1 MEEKKNKI
9 LRGQIPT
16 SVFYILFGLCLALM
30 PVETVNVLCKVVFGL
45 VLIGAGVYHILIF
58 VLEKD
63 NSTILDL
70 FSGVIVLVIGI
81 FLFMNPTVVVKLLTL
96 MLGAFILVDSI
107 WMMRGSMKLKKRKN
121 GAWKAFLIES
131 LIFVGLGVLIL
142 VNPFSEIRM
151 TVQGSGCIFVAN
163 GVLDIIFYLILRHG
177 LKKDAKD
184 AGDVG
189 AKSVDGE
196 NAEGYAA
203 GAAGESSTWTQES
216 EAAVAGNGA
225 ADVQNVEDEKVAD
238 SGVDTGAVSD
248 RADSENAGISENVR
262 DAENA
267 GSSEAAAGSEN
278 AAAVGSEDAAEN
290 QAEQEPEEVLE
301 EWKD

>member
-1 MEEKKNKI
+1 MMEEKKSKI

-107 WMMRGSMKLKKRKN
+107 WMMRGSMKLKKR
-121 GAWKAFLIES
+121 GQGVWKAFLVES
-131 LIFVGLGVLIL
+131 LIFIGLGVLIL
-142 VNPFSEIRM
+142 VNPFSEIKM
-151 TVQGSGCIFVAN
+151 TVQISGCIFVAN
-163 GVLDIIFYLILRHG
+163 GVLDIIFYLILKHG
-177 LKKDAKD
+177 LKKEIQDGSAGDGKKENKVTDADMAVKD
-184 AGDVG
+184 AETPDSVFEP
-189 AKSVDGE
+189 AK
-196 NAEGYAA
+196 
-203 GAAGESSTWTQES
+203 
-216 EAAVAGNGA
+216 
-225 ADVQNVEDEKVAD
+225 K
-238 SGVDTGAVSD
+238 VDTETVESG
-248 RADSENAGISENVR
+248 
-262 DAENA
+262 AENTGA
-267 GSSEAAAGSEN
+267 QEELA
-278 AAAVGSEDAAEN
+278 N
-290 QAEQEPEEVLE
+290 QEKQANQEEQTDQTDQEKQADQKQEEEEILE

>member
-1 MEEKKNKI
+1 MMEEKKSKI

-58 VLEKD
+58 ILEKD

-107 WMMRGSMKLKKRKN
+107 WMMRGSMKLKKR
-121 GAWKAFLIES
+121 GQGVWKAFLVES
-131 LIFVGLGVLIL
+131 LIFIGLGVLIL

-151 TVQGSGCIFVAN
+151 IVQISGCIFVAN
-163 GVLDIIFYLILRHG
+163 GVLDIIFYLILKHG
-177 LKKDAKD
+177 LKKEIQDGSAGDGKKENKVTDADVAVKD
-184 AGDVG
+184 AETPDSVFEP
-189 AKSVDGE
+189 AK
-196 NAEGYAA
+196 
-203 GAAGESSTWTQES
+203 
-216 EAAVAGNGA
+216 
-225 ADVQNVEDEKVAD
+225 K
-238 SGVDTGAVSD
+238 VDTETVESG
-248 RADSENAGISENVR
+248 
-262 DAENA
+262 AENTGA
-267 GSSEAAAGSEN
+267 QEELA
-278 AAAVGSEDAAEN
+278 N
-290 QAEQEPEEVLE
+290 QEKQANQEEQTDQTDQEEQTDQKQEEEEILE

>member
-1 MEEKKNKI
+1 MMEEKKSKI

-58 VLEKD
+58 ILEKD

-107 WMMRGSMKLKKRKN
+107 WMMRGSMKLKKR
-121 GAWKAFLIES
+121 GQGVWKAFLVES
-131 LIFVGLGVLIL
+131 LIFIGLGVLIL

-151 TVQGSGCIFVAN
+151 IVQISGCIFVAN
-163 GVLDIIFYLILRHG
+163 GVLDIIFYLILKHG
-177 LKKDAKD
+177 LKKEIQDGSAGDGKKENKVTDADMAVKD
-184 AGDVG
+184 AETPDSVFEP
-189 AKSVDGE
+189 AK
-196 NAEGYAA
+196 
-203 GAAGESSTWTQES
+203 
-216 EAAVAGNGA
+216 
-225 ADVQNVEDEKVAD
+225 K
-238 SGVDTGAVSD
+238 VDTETVESG
-248 RADSENAGISENVR
+248 
-262 DAENA
+262 AENTGA
-267 GSSEAAAGSEN
+267 QEEQA
-278 AAAVGSEDAAEN
+278 N
-290 QAEQEPEEVLE
+290 QEKQANQEEQTDQTDQEKQADQKQEEEEILE

>member
-1 MEEKKNKI
+1 MMEEKKSKI

-58 VLEKD
+58 ILEKD

-107 WMMRGSMKLKKRKN
+107 WMMRGSMKLKKR
-121 GAWKAFLIES
+121 GQGVWKAFLVES
-131 LIFVGLGVLIL
+131 LIFIGLGVLIL

-151 TVQGSGCIFVAN
+151 IVQISGCIFVAN
-163 GVLDIIFYLILRHG
+163 GVLDIIFYLILKHG
-177 LKKDAKD
+177 LKKEIQDGSAGDGKKENKVTDADMAVKD
-184 AGDVG
+184 AETPDSVFEP
-189 AKSVDGE
+189 AK
-196 NAEGYAA
+196 
-203 GAAGESSTWTQES
+203 
-216 EAAVAGNGA
+216 
-225 ADVQNVEDEKVAD
+225 K
-238 SGVDTGAVSD
+238 VDTETVQSG
-248 RADSENAGISENVR
+248 
-262 DAENA
+262 AENTGA
-267 GSSEAAAGSEN
+267 QEELA
-278 AAAVGSEDAAEN
+278 N
-290 QAEQEPEEVLE
+290 QEKQANQEEQTDQTDQEKQADQKQEEEEILE